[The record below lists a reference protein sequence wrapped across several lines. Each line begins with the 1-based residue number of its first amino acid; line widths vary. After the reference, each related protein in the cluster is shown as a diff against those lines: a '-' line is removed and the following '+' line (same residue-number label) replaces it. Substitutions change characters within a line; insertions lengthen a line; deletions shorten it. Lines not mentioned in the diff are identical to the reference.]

1 MNTLKDDVPAFPKHQ
16 DLIKPLEWS
25 EAVCR
30 CYCRQC
36 GILREINN
44 TQAIKLQNIAG
55 QKIMG
60 DIKDFYFIVSY
71 CDYCPENELTIEIK
85 KIPSF

>member
-1 MNTLKDDVPAFPKHQ
+1 MITPKDAVPAFPAWQ
-16 DLIKPLEWS
+16 ILIEPLEWP

-30 CYCRQC
+30 CYGRQC
-36 GILREINN
+36 GILREINKK
-44 TQAIKLQNIAG
+44 QAIKLQNIAG